1 MALQNESNQYYRHSI
16 RNIGVIM
23 KQVTVVICAYNS
35 ENTIAKC
42 IRSVSNQSYKNL
54 QILVVN
60 DGSTDNTMDVCEEL
74 MKRDPRIIVVNQPN
88 SGVSAAR
95 NKGLVNTT
103 GDYVT
108 FVDSDDY
115 LENDHIEKLISGIDG
130 NKLAITGYYYD
141 LLDSNGR
148 LIRRTEKKEDISGEY
163 FLNDLANLYSKELL
177 AVVWNKLY
185 ITSMINGQ
193 NIRFDENIRLGEDFL
208 FNLDYLSCCR
218 VKSFFVCK
226 DTTYHYI
233 NQKKERLSSS
243 YNEDFINIQNTIFH
257 KFKSLV
263 SKYDNESLKKMNY
276 LHANALFASID
287 NLMMIKRKLP
297 KSDFK
302 KIYNSSVRKINDEL
316 NNIQGMTDSLKM
328 IEFRRFLLNNNMF
341 ALDAMIR
348 NCAKVILGY
357 K

>member
-1 MALQNESNQYYRHSI
+1 
-16 RNIGVIM
+16 M
-23 KQVTVVICAYNS
+23 KLVTVVICAYNS

-42 IRSVSNQSYKNL
+42 LKSVSNQSYKNL

-60 DGSTDNTMDVCEEL
+60 DGSTDNTVDVCGEL

-95 NKGLVNTT
+95 NKGLVNAA

-115 LENDHIEKLISGIDG
+115 LEDDHIEKLISRIDG
-130 NKLAITGYYYD
+130 SKLVITGYYYD
-141 LLDSNGR
+141 LLDQNGR
-148 LIRRTEKKEDISGEY
+148 LVRRTEKKEDFSGEY
-163 FLNDLANLYSKELL
+163 FLKDLVNLYTKELL

-185 ITSMINGQ
+185 ITSMINEQ
-193 NIRFDENIRLGEDFL
+193 NIRFDEDIRLGEDFL
-208 FNLDYLSCCR
+208 FNLDYLSCCG
-218 VKSFFVCK
+218 VESFFVCK

-243 YNEDFINIQNTIFH
+243 YNERFIDIQNTIFH
-257 KFKSLV
+257 KFKALV
-263 SKYDNESLKKMNY
+263 SKYDNESQKKMNY

-287 NLMMIKRKLP
+287 NLMMIKKKLP

-302 KIYNSSVRKINDEL
+302 KIYNDSVRKINDEL
-316 NNIQGMTDSLKM
+316 NTILEMTDNLKV

-341 ALDAMIR
+341 ALDTMIR

>member
-1 MALQNESNQYYRHSI
+1 
-16 RNIGVIM
+16 M

-42 IRSVSNQSYKNL
+42 IKSVSNQSYKNL

-60 DGSTDNTMDVCEEL
+60 DGSTDNTLNVCEEL
-74 MKRDPRIIVVNQPN
+74 VKRDPRIIIVNQSN

-95 NKGLVNTT
+95 NKGLVNAT
-103 GDYVT
+103 GYYVT
-108 FVDSDDY
+108 FVDGDDY
-115 LENDHIEKLISGIDG
+115 LENDHIEKLISRADG
-130 NKLAITGYYYD
+130 NKLVITGYYYD

-148 LIRRTEKKEDISGEY
+148 LVRRTEKKEDFSREY
-163 FLNDLANLYSKELL
+163 FLNDLANLYTKELL

-185 ITSMINGQ
+185 VTSMINEH

-208 FNLDYLSCCR
+208 FNLNYLSCCR
-218 VKSFFVCK
+218 IDSFFVCK

-233 NQKKERLSSS
+233 NQKRERLSSS
-243 YNEDFINIQNTIFH
+243 YNEHFIDIQNTIFH
-257 KFKSLV
+257 KFKSLIR
-263 SKYDNESLKKMNY
+263 KYDNESLKKINY

-287 NLMMIKRKLP
+287 NLMMIKKKLP

-302 KIYNSSVRKINDEL
+302 KIYGSSVRKINDEL
-316 NNIQGMTDSLKM
+316 DIILEMTENLKV

-341 ALDAMIR
+341 ALDTMIR